1 MPQIRT
7 VISGMFGIDYPIIGA
22 PMFQVSSED
31 LAAAVSEAGGLGC
44 ISLTNYRTTDQLDG
58 ALSRI
63 RQLTSKPIGVNIHLS
78 GKFEWRKQLG
88 VCLDR
93 GVELFI
99 TSLGDPSLVTDDIHR
114 NGGKVFPGVTSFKHA
129 RRAGERGAD
138 GLIAIGAGAGGH
150 GGRIS
155 TMVLVPYLKKMTDL
169 PVIAAGG
176 IATGAQM
183 AAAISLGADG
193 VVVGTRLIAT
203 PEASAADEYK
213 QAVVEAA
220 PDDIVFTDKITGN
233 YASWIGKSIE
243 GFDAI
248 SDPLSREWKNL
259 WSAGQSVAQ
268 VERVMP
274 AAEIIAEIVEEYNR
288 VVAAMPAVESGQ
300 PA

>member
-1 MPQIRT
+1 
-7 VISGMFGIDYPIIGA
+7 
-22 PMFQVSSED
+22 
-31 LAAAVSEAGGLGC
+31 
-44 ISLTNYRTTDQLDG
+44 
-58 ALSRI
+58 
-63 RQLTSKPIGVNIHLS
+63 
-78 GKFEWRKQLG
+78 
-88 VCLDR
+88 
-93 GVELFI
+93 
-99 TSLGDPSLVTDDIHR
+99 
-114 NGGKVFPGVTSFKHA
+114 
-129 RRAGERGAD
+129 
-138 GLIAIGAGAGGH
+138 
-150 GGRIS
+150 
-155 TMVLVPYLKKMTDL
+155 MTDL

-203 PEASAADEYK
+203 PEARAANEYK

-248 SDPLSREWKNL
+248 SDPRSREWKNL

-274 AAEIIAEIVEEYNR
+274 AAEIIAEVVEEYNR